1 MTIAQTPNNVIK
13 IANPPLDGYD
23 RTYLTSDVDI
33 SSPNIDISVISTA
46 GDNFKT
52 TGTDDYYLLIGDYE
66 DEKAEIQLADASE
79 CTTVLFK
86 VAAITHSHS
95 ASDPITFIPYNQIKI
110 IGLAASGDTP
120 DIANT
125 VATID
130 IDTTKQY
137 TSYTYTGDTYS
148 YFVTAYFNE
157 VGDGTISAYSDEI
170 SSASFGRNS
179 AKRII
184 ESGLRK
190 AQTSIDENEGGLL
203 SWDDAISILNDGLDE
218 IMTVKQK
225 WSFLHTIDTTGDDT
239 VASTNYISIPTN
251 LSTLE
256 FIIIK
261 DLKLKWISKLDY
273 DFYTKSGTT
282 PVSSGEPSLY
292 TIKNEK
298 YYLFPTPDAAYSVIY
313 EYYKYPTQITDLTD
327 DVDRAFATIAIYY
340 CAYQF
345 ASIRGNVKKAT
356 ELYGQFEKV
365 LERQRIQYSGPSQ
378 VGDGESA
385 EQTNTNNW

>member
-1 MTIAQTPNNVIK
+1 MAIAQTPNNVIK
-13 IANPPLDGYD
+13 IANTPLDGYD
-23 RTYLTSDVDI
+23 RTYLTSDVPIGEVDV
-33 SSPNIDISVISTA
+33 SVISTS

-52 TGTDDYYLLIGDYE
+52 SGDDYYILIGDYG
-66 DEKAEIQLADASE
+66 DEKAEIVLATADS

-86 VAAITHSHS
+86 TAALSYSHS

-120 DIANT
+120 NLDNT

-137 TSYTYTGDTYS
+137 TTYTYTGSTYS
-148 YFVTAYFNE
+148 FFVTAYFNNSS
-157 VGDGTISAYSDEI
+157 GDGTISAYSEEI
-170 SSASFGRNS
+170 GSSSFGRNS

-190 AQTSIDENEGGLL
+190 AQTSIDDNEGGLL
-203 SWDDAISILNDGLDE
+203 NWDDAISILNDGLDE
-218 IMTVKQK
+218 IMTTKKQ
-225 WSFLHTIDTTGDDT
+225 WQFLHTIDSTTYDT
-239 VASTNYISIPTN
+239 VASTNYISIPSD
-251 LSTLE
+251 LSILE
-256 FIIIK
+256 FLIID
-261 DLKLKWISKLDY
+261 DLKLSWISKLDY

-282 PVSSGEPSLY
+282 PVSTGKPCYY

-298 YYLFPTPDAAYSVIY
+298 YYLFPTPDAAYDVTY

-327 DVDRAFATIAIYY
+327 DVDRAFASILMVY

-345 ASIRGNVKKAT
+345 ASIRGNEKKAT
-356 ELYGQFEKV
+356 ELYGQFEKI
-365 LERQRIQYSGPSQ
+365 LERQRIQYCGPSQ

-385 EQTNTNNW
+385 EQTNTNNWE